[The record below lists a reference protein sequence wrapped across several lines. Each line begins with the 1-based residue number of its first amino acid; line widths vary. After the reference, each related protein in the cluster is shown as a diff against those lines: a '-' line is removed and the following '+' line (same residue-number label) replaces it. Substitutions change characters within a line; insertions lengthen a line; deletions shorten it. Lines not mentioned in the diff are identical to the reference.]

1 MPNKRLAAFLLVLCA
16 GLFACFLHFGSPS
29 ARSASGA
36 IQSPFGTSGET
47 AYDAEE
53 SLAGDQGFVLVD
65 RYGGQQGGGLNSLVS
80 LQVK

>member
-1 MPNKRLAAFLLVLCA
+1 MESDAQQETRSV
-16 GLFACFLHFGSPS
+16 
-29 ARSASGA
+29 SASSVRRHVCMFSPLLIASGP

-65 RYGGQQGGGLNSLVS
+65 RYGRQQGGGLNSLVS
-80 LQVK
+80 LQV

>member
-16 GLFACFLHFGSPS
+16 GMFACFLHFGSLP
-29 ARSASGA
+29 ARSA

-47 AYDAEE
+47 AYDVEE

-65 RYGGQQGGGLNSLVS
+65 RSTATEGSREAGWSPSSLFR
-80 LQVK
+80 